1 MNPPSPKKSVE
12 KKPVRLVP
20 RERQVSPQLATEHP
34 AQWSRSNTRTIVVTS
49 GKGGSGKSNLS
60 ANLALA
66 MAERGARVVL
76 VDGDLAQANL
86 DLLLGLHPRYDV
98 QHVLNGQKT
107 LDEIVV
113 NGPSGLRLIPAASG
127 NPELADLDDFR
138 REKLLRSLGTLDAAA
153 DIILIDTASG
163 VSKQTTEFCR
173 AGHEV
178 LVVTT
183 PEMTAFS
190 DAYALVKVLQKQGG
204 LARAPRFVVNMAT
217 TPEESEDTIRH
228 MRVVA
233 RRFLRLDLDCL
244 GVIPYDAAV
253 PRAVRLQ
260 EPVLTAFPQSPA
272 SIAYRALAAKLWKP
286 LPRSPEKLEVPE
298 LSHRLEA

>member
-1 MNPPSPKKSVE
+1 MQ
-12 KKPVRLVP
+12 LVP
-20 RERQVSPQLATEHP
+20 LERAAAPELETEHP
-34 AQWSRSNTRTIVVTS
+34 AQWSRSQTRTIVVTS

-60 ANLALA
+60 ANLAVALSQ
-66 MAERGARVVL
+66 RGARVVL

-86 DLLLGLHPRYDV
+86 DLLLGLHPRYDI
-98 QHVLNGQKT
+98 QQVLDGQRT

-113 NGPSGLRLIPAASG
+113 SGPSGLRLVPASSG
-127 NPELADLDDFR
+127 NPDLADLDDFR
-138 REKLLRSLGTLDAAA
+138 RETLLRSLGTLDAAA

-163 VSKQTTEFCR
+163 VSRQTTEFCR

-183 PEMTAFS
+183 PEMTSFS

-204 LARAPRFVVNMAT
+204 LARAPRFIVNMAT

-233 RRFLRLDLDCL
+233 RRFLRLELDCL
-244 GVIPYDAAV
+244 GVIPYDASV

-260 EPVLTAFPQSPA
+260 EPVLTAFPKSPA
-272 SIAYRALAAKLWKP
+272 ALAYRAIAEKLWKP
-286 LPRSPEKLEVPE
+286 LPHPPESVDLPE